1 MTKIDWILYGVEGAD
16 GPEIRFF
23 HGTDGPKKG
32 KAYAELHGAKY
43 IEYKVQVLEHKVL
56 VDYSE

>member
-16 GPEIRFF
+16 GEQVRLF
-23 HGTDGPKKG
+23 HGLDAPKEG
-32 KAYAELHGAKY
+32 KAYAKLHGAKY
-43 IEYKVQVLEHKVL
+43 VEYKIQVLEHKVL